1 MTNWNKNC
9 YSMNLFLMK
18 KRKKKGKLREE
29 KGREEKGREKG
40 KKISAVLCC
49 TIHGFYLLRKK
60 S

>member
-1 MTNWNKNC
+1 
-9 YSMNLFLMK
+9 MNLFLMK